1 MAAKKRNESL
11 SIERIADD
19 IMLFN
24 AKAPVKPPL
33 ASIKLNTKYNI
44 LDFGPANNFPQE
56 LIRAINSS
64 PTARACTK
72 SHSKFIAGDGFIFPE
87 SDPAFW
93 AKVSNV
99 LTSDLLQKSAYDY
112 TYFEAIALHLVF
124 NMNGELIRIK
134 HVDTSTVR
142 LGEPNDFGEIT
153 YCKISPDW
161 ENLTGKFADLNKPV
175 LYDLYDPIRTKETLA
190 TLAQDAMAFKDW
202 GGCILYARRYS
213 PGQPY
218 YITPSYSASLN
229 YIYTDGQIQDF
240 HANNI
245 DNAFMPSV
253 LIYVPGELK
262 GEVEDKET
270 GEKVSKKTAFQ
281 RHMDKELLGAK
292 NGGKPAYIYGKE
304 GSQPIITQF
313 TANTNHELFIT
324 LSNLITESITRAF
337 QIPQVLAGIKTS
349 GQLGTSNEISNA
361 IELYY
366 NTVIKDDVNFITSIY
381 NDLVKLMPGY
391 VEGEVTIANSKP
403 FNYIDTAF
411 KDDFTLGER
420 REASGYSPEMPKDE
434 AIQLEASTERTS
446 QALSALSPLVANKV
460 LESMTPD
467 EIRQLVA
474 LPPAVG
480 GNKLPEVPTTIVN
493 MGRSKING

>member
-1 MAAKKRNESL
+1 MAGINRNASL

-44 LDFGPANNFPQE
+44 LDFGPKNNFPQE

-87 SDPAFW
+87 ADDTFW
-93 AKVSNV
+93 AQVAKIFS
-99 LTSDLLQKSAYDY
+99 SDLLQKVAYDY
-112 TYFEAIALHLVF
+112 TYFETIALHLVF
-124 NMNGELIRIK
+124 NMNGELANVK
-134 HVDTSTVR
+134 HVDVSNIR
-142 LGEPNDFGEIT
+142 LGEPDERGEIT

-161 ENLTGKFADLNKPV
+161 ENLTGRYAELNKPI
-175 LYDLYDPIRTKETLA
+175 LYDLYDPIRTKETIGS
-190 TLAQDAMAFKDW
+190 FKDPLEFQNW
-202 GGCILYARRYS
+202 GGCILYARRYA

-262 GEVEDKET
+262 GEVLDEET
-270 GEKVSKKTAFQ
+270 GEKVGKKEAFEK
-281 RHMDKELLGAK
+281 HMDKKLLGAK

-337 QIPQVLAGIKTS
+337 QMPQILAGIKTA
-349 GQLGTSNEISNA
+349 GQLGASNEISNS

-366 NTVIKDDVNFITSIY
+366 NTVIKDDVNFLTAIF
-381 NDLVKLMPGY
+381 NDLAKLMKGY
-391 VEGEVTIANSKP
+391 AGGEISIANSKP
-403 FNYIDTAF
+403 FNYIDQASMD
-411 KDDFTLGER
+411 KFTDGEI
-420 REASGYSPEMPKDE
+420 REAQGYPREIPIDL
-434 AIQLEASTERTS
+434 Q
-446 QALSALSPLVANKV
+446 PNK
-460 LESMTPD
+460 
-467 EIRQLVA
+467 
-474 LPPAVG
+474 
-480 GNKLPEVPTTIVN
+480 KEV
-493 MGRSKING
+493 INNG